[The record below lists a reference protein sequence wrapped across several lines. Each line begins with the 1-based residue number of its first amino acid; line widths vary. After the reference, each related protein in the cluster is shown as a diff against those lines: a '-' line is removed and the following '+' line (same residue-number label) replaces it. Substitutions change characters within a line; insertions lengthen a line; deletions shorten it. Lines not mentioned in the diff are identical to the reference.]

1 MGYDGGYDA
10 VRRYAALWRRRRS
23 GSDAQAYVPLI
34 FDPGEAYQFD
44 WSHEYAVVAGTTTRV
59 KAAHIRLC
67 HSRVFLVQIFPREG
81 QEMVFEAHERSFRL
95 FGGVCR
101 RGIYDNM
108 KTAVQTVFVGKERVY
123 NKRFLQMCSHHL
135 IDPVACTPRGRLGEG
150 SGGEPS
156 AICARAVFRAAAAR
170 AVLRGDQRLATGSV
184 RGRGAAAPASGLE
197 G

>member
-1 MGYDGGYDA
+1 M
-10 VRRYAALWRRRRS
+10 
-23 GSDAQAYVPLI
+23 I

-59 KAAHIRLC
+59 KAAHMRLC

-135 IDPVACTPRGRLGEG
+135 IDPVACTPRAGWEKGQVENQVGYVRGRFV
-150 SGGEPS
+150 
-156 AICARAVFRAAAAR
+156 RATAAR